1 MGHHAAINLVGL
13 RLPNPSPEGRRARCP
28 PPPGCPEGYS
38 SPSAALPVGWSL
50 CPSCSPPGCGRI
62 SPRCSP
68 EETSPAQA
76 DLHPILA
83 FLTKAMCSVCACNRS
98 RTKLQDRWP
107 KSMILPRP
115 TCLTSSM
122 EILHVA
128 ILVNTQ
134 LLQNIKKEKS
144 CCLIVFVSESMR

>member
-1 MGHHAAINLVGL
+1 MARSSMGHHAAINLVGL

-38 SPSAALPVGWSL
+38 SPSAALPVGCSL

-83 FLTKAMCSVCACNRS
+83 FLTKAMYSVSACNASIKRFEEG
-98 RTKLQDRWP
+98 WP
-107 KSMILPRP
+107 TFRIS
-115 TCLTSSM
+115 LTSSM
-122 EILHVA
+122 ETLPAA